1 MKEVFILDRKEVID
15 LLSKKLNG
23 DLKISYDHLAV
34 LTNYSKRQL
43 IRLSK
48 SLNEKGIDSTLKHG
62 NKGLA
67 AHNRASNDEIDFIVN
82 FKKLYPNIT
91 IAQFRDTYLEDIIFN
106 PSRKEDVSKYN
117 LKPRSTSFFQRL
129 YKEYKWTSPVKHRS
143 HKRDSPLHLLRE
155 KSPRA
160 GMLVQIDGTPFDWFG
175 NGQRFTLHMAV
186 DDATNDILA
195 GWFTKNE
202 CMYGYCKMMEL
213 LIKKK
218 GIPLAIYSDK
228 HTIFKSPEGNITS
241 FGVMMDKLGIEMIFA
256 NTSQAKG
263 LIERYNGTA
272 QRRLPNDIIRF
283 KIKDYD
289 QLNIWF
295 NDFYIKYLNEKFAHL
310 PIDPV
315 YEFVELT
322 ENYDLN
328 LVFTVS
334 NTRKIVEGNMFSY
347 NGYYYVPY
355 DKNGEVVKIRT
366 STEVAILYFV
376 LENKIRM
383 KYIGIIYDCTL
394 IGTKHKNKQV
404 LINDHKDLNNLI
416 QEMDKKTKGSH

>member
-1 MKEVFILDRKEVID
+1 
-15 LLSKKLNG
+15 
-23 DLKISYDHLAV
+23 
-34 LTNYSKRQL
+34 
-43 IRLSK
+43 
-48 SLNEKGIDSTLKHG
+48 
-62 NKGLA
+62 
-67 AHNRASNDEIDFIVN
+67 
-82 FKKLYPNIT
+82 
-91 IAQFRDTYLEDIIFN
+91 
-106 PSRKEDVSKYN
+106 
-117 LKPRSTSFFQRL
+117 
-129 YKEYKWTSPVKHRS
+129 
-143 HKRDSPLHLLRE
+143 
-155 KSPRA
+155 
-160 GMLVQIDGTPFDWFG
+160 MLVQIDGTPFDWFG
-175 NGQRFTLHMAV
+175 NGQRFTLHMVV

-241 FGVMMDKLGIEMIFA
+241 FGVMMDKLCIEMIFA
-256 NTSQAKG
+256 NTSQTK
-263 LIERYNGTA
+263 
-272 QRRLPNDIIRF
+272 
-283 KIKDYD
+283 
-289 QLNIWF
+289 
-295 NDFYIKYLNEKFAHL
+295 DFYIKYLNEKFAHL

-366 STEVAILYFV
+366 STEVTILYFV
-376 LENKIRM
+376 LENKVRM

>member
-1 MKEVFILDRKEVID
+1 
-15 LLSKKLNG
+15 
-23 DLKISYDHLAV
+23 
-34 LTNYSKRQL
+34 
-43 IRLSK
+43 
-48 SLNEKGIDSTLKHG
+48 
-62 NKGLA
+62 
-67 AHNRASNDEIDFIVN
+67 
-82 FKKLYPNIT
+82 
-91 IAQFRDTYLEDIIFN
+91 
-106 PSRKEDVSKYN
+106 
-117 LKPRSTSFFQRL
+117 
-129 YKEYKWTSPVKHRS
+129 
-143 HKRDSPLHLLRE
+143 
-155 KSPRA
+155 
-160 GMLVQIDGTPFDWFG
+160 
-175 NGQRFTLHMAV
+175 
-186 DDATNDILA
+186 
-195 GWFTKNE
+195 
-202 CMYGYCKMMEL
+202 MEL
-213 LIKKK
+213 LINKK

-272 QRRLPNDIIRF
+272 QRRLLNDIIRF

-355 DKNGEVVKIRT
+355 DKNG
-366 STEVAILYFV
+366 
-376 LENKIRM
+376 
-383 KYIGIIYDCTL
+383 
-394 IGTKHKNKQV
+394 
-404 LINDHKDLNNLI
+404 
-416 QEMDKKTKGSH
+416 

>member
-1 MKEVFILDRKEVID
+1 MKISTKGRYALRIMID
-15 LLSKKLNG
+15 LAENANG
-23 DLKISYDHLAV
+23 EY
-34 LTNYSKRQL
+34 
-43 IRLSK
+43 IRLKDISARQ
-48 SLNEKGIDSTLKHG
+48 GITLKYMEQIMPMLTKAG
-62 NKGLA
+62 Y
-67 AHNRASNDEIDFIVN
+67 V
-82 FKKLYPNIT
+82 
-91 IAQFRDTYLEDIIFN
+91 
-106 PSRKEDVSKYN
+106 
-117 LKPRSTSFFQRL
+117 RS
-129 YKEYKWTSPVKHRS
+129 
-143 HKRDSPLHLLRE
+143 
-155 KSPRA
+155 
-160 GMLVQIDGTPFDWFG
+160 
-175 NGQRFTLHMAV
+175 
-186 DDATNDILA
+186 
-195 GWFTKNE
+195 
-202 CMYGYCKMMEL
+202 
-213 LIKKK
+213 
-218 GIPLAIYSDK
+218 
-228 HTIFKSPEGNITS
+228 
-241 FGVMMDKLGIEMIFA
+241 EMIFA

-366 STEVAILYFV
+366 STEVTILYFV

>member
-1 MKEVFILDRKEVID
+1 
-15 LLSKKLNG
+15 
-23 DLKISYDHLAV
+23 
-34 LTNYSKRQL
+34 
-43 IRLSK
+43 
-48 SLNEKGIDSTLKHG
+48 
-62 NKGLA
+62 
-67 AHNRASNDEIDFIVN
+67 
-82 FKKLYPNIT
+82 
-91 IAQFRDTYLEDIIFN
+91 
-106 PSRKEDVSKYN
+106 
-117 LKPRSTSFFQRL
+117 
-129 YKEYKWTSPVKHRS
+129 
-143 HKRDSPLHLLRE
+143 
-155 KSPRA
+155 
-160 GMLVQIDGTPFDWFG
+160 MLVQIDGTPFDWFG

-241 FGVMMDKLGIEMIFA
+241 FGVMMDKLCIEMIFA
-256 NTSQAKG
+256 NTSQTKG
-263 LIERYNGTA
+263 LIERYNGTV

-355 DKNGEVVKIRT
+355 DKNG
-366 STEVAILYFV
+366 
-376 LENKIRM
+376 
-383 KYIGIIYDCTL
+383 
-394 IGTKHKNKQV
+394 
-404 LINDHKDLNNLI
+404 
-416 QEMDKKTKGSH
+416 

>member
-1 MKEVFILDRKEVID
+1 
-15 LLSKKLNG
+15 
-23 DLKISYDHLAV
+23 
-34 LTNYSKRQL
+34 
-43 IRLSK
+43 
-48 SLNEKGIDSTLKHG
+48 
-62 NKGLA
+62 
-67 AHNRASNDEIDFIVN
+67 
-82 FKKLYPNIT
+82 
-91 IAQFRDTYLEDIIFN
+91 
-106 PSRKEDVSKYN
+106 
-117 LKPRSTSFFQRL
+117 
-129 YKEYKWTSPVKHRS
+129 
-143 HKRDSPLHLLRE
+143 
-155 KSPRA
+155 
-160 GMLVQIDGTPFDWFG
+160 
-175 NGQRFTLHMAV
+175 
-186 DDATNDILA
+186 
-195 GWFTKNE
+195 
-202 CMYGYCKMMEL
+202 MEL
-213 LIKKK
+213 LINKK

-272 QRRLPNDIIRF
+272 QRRLLNDIIRF

-366 STEVAILYFV
+366 STEVTIFIFCAR
-376 LENKIRM
+376 K
-383 KYIGIIYDCTL
+383 
-394 IGTKHKNKQV
+394 
-404 LINDHKDLNNLI
+404 
-416 QEMDKKTKGSH
+416 